1 MAEQTFHKM
10 HYKYSEQCCFQIMT
24 YFCFLL
30 LLFIMAIYRYILT
43 GTLEE
48 IKITSHNVFYNSH
61 QEKICNYILK
71 SYCLL

>member
-1 MAEQTFHKM
+1 MLLPNYDLLLFANLT
-10 HYKYSEQCCFQIMT
+10 
-24 YFCFLL
+24 FLL